1 MSDFSAK
8 ISFCQKEIKNIETK
22 INEILYLKNSVINST
37 DKEERILAQKINN
50 ISSEVNKYQNSIDN
64 IIKELKPLI
73 DIKPFSDNEKID
85 LRIKQNLFNSMIQK
99 YKNVCIRFSKQE
111 SDIKNIIQTKL
122 VRAAEIAVNQELT
135 EEQRKEVIENPQ
147 MIQQM
152 YENKLTGA
160 AHIKLQ
166 NAVRDLEERHR
177 DIKKL
182 EKSILQIHNMV
193 QELNAL
199 VKYQGEIIDNVE
211 INIKSA
217 KNYVFKAEKT
227 INCKYRC
234 AKCCHD
240 LQMKCLCCG
249 ACCACCA
256 ACHCCCS
263 IF

>member
-22 INEILYLKNSVINST
+22 TNEILYLKNSVINST

-50 ISSEVNKYQNSIDN
+50 ISSEVNKYQNNIDN

-73 DIKPFSDNEKID
+73 DIKQFSDNEKID

-99 YKNVCIRFSKQE
+99 YKNICIRFSKQE
-111 SDIKNIIQTKL
+111 SDIKNIIQ
-122 VRAAEIAVNQELT
+122 
-135 EEQRKEVIENPQ
+135 EVIENPQ

>member
-1 MSDFSAK
+1 MSDFSSK

-50 ISSEVNKYQNSIDN
+50 ISSEVNKYQNNIDN

-152 YENKLTGA
+152 YENKLTQ
-160 AHIKLQ
+160 L
-166 NAVRDLEERHR
+166 
-177 DIKKL
+177 
-182 EKSILQIHNMV
+182 IL
-193 QELNAL
+193 
-199 VKYQGEIIDNVE
+199 
-211 INIKSA
+211 
-217 KNYVFKAEKT
+217 NYK
-227 INCKYRC
+227 
-234 AKCCHD
+234 
-240 LQMKCLCCG
+240 MP
-249 ACCACCA
+249 
-256 ACHCCCS
+256 
-263 IF
+263 

>member
-1 MSDFSAK
+1 MSDFSSK

-50 ISSEVNKYQNSIDN
+50 ISSEVNKYQNNIDN

-73 DIKPFSDNEKID
+73 DIKPFSDNEKIEKID

-135 EEQRKEVIENPQ
+135 DEQRKEVIENPQ

-199 VKYQGEIIDNVE
+199 VKYQGG
-211 INIKSA
+211 IKC
-217 KNYVFKAEKT
+217 F
-227 INCKYRC
+227 
-234 AKCCHD
+234 
-240 LQMKCLCCG
+240 G
-249 ACCACCA
+249 
-256 ACHCCCS
+256 
-263 IF
+263 